1 MSFPIQI
8 QPSDVAHEAST
19 INQKLAKGIEN
30 LNRLRDG
37 DVDIGST
44 PKDTIFELDRLK
56 IYHYKPLVEPSKL
69 LKTPMVIVPPLI
81 NGYEVADL
89 QPDRSL
95 VRNLLNEGID
105 VYLINWG
112 YPKPADK
119 YLTIDD
125 YVESY
130 LDECVDF
137 VRDYHDT
144 EKVTVL
150 GICQGG
156 TLSTMYSCLHPD
168 KVANLVLTVSPI
180 DFHAYKWTA
189 EQPHIG
195 LMFNM
200 ASGVDVDTMV
210 QAVGNVPADQLNVSF
225 LMAAPFNL
233 AVGKYADLID
243 IIDDEKALLNFLRM
257 EKWLFG
263 GPAAAGT
270 AYRQFVKEMLQE
282 NRMVRG
288 ELELRGRKVDM
299 KQLKMP
305 ILSIYAERDHLVP
318 PACTVGMK
326 QYLDN
331 KDYTELCIKTGHIGI
346 YTGGASQKILA
357 PAVGKWLRERAN

>member
-1 MSFPIQI
+1 L
-8 QPSDVAHEAST
+8 
-19 INQKLAKGIEN
+19 K
-30 LNRLRDG
+30 DG

-56 IYHYKPLVEPSKL
+56 IYHYKPLVEASQIM
-69 LKTPMVIVPPLI
+69 KTPLLITPPLI

-95 VRNLLNEGID
+95 VRNLLHEGID

-112 YPKPADK
+112 YPKPVDK
-119 YLTIDD
+119 YLTVDD
-125 YVESY
+125 YVEGY
-130 LDECVDF
+130 LDECVD
-137 VRDYHDT
+137 VVLDYHGA
-144 EKVTVL
+144 EKLTMF

-156 TLSTMYSCLHPD
+156 TLSTTYSCLHPD
-168 KVANLVLTVSPI
+168 KIANLVLTVSPI
-180 DFHAYKWTA
+180 DFHAYQWTKD
-189 EQPHIG
+189 QPHVG

-200 ASGVDVDTMV
+200 ASGVDVDTMIE
-210 QAVGNVPADQLNVSF
+210 AVGNVPADQLNVSF

-233 AVGKYADLID
+233 AIGKYTDLID
-243 IIDDEKALLNFLRM
+243 SLDDKHALLNFLRM

-263 GPAAAGT
+263 GPAAAGA
-270 AYRQFVKEMLQE
+270 AYRQFVKEFMHGNKL
-282 NRMVRG
+282 VKG
-288 ELELRGRKVDM
+288 ELELAGRKVDM
-299 KQLKMP
+299 KNLTMP

-326 QYLDN
+326 KYLDN

-357 PAVGKWLRERAN
+357 PAVGKWLRERGA

>member
-8 QPSDVAHEAST
+8 KASDVAHEVNE
-19 INQKLAKGIEN
+19 INRKLTEGIEN
-30 LNRLRDG
+30 LNRLKDA

-44 PKDTIFELDRLK
+44 PKDMIFKLDRLQV
-56 IYHYKPLVEPSKL
+56 YHYKPLVEASKIM
-69 LKTPMVIVPPLI
+69 KTPLLITPPLI

-125 YVESY
+125 YVEGY
-130 LDECVDF
+130 LDECVD
-137 VRDYHDT
+137 VVLEHHGADKLT
-144 EKVTVL
+144 ML

-156 TLSTMYSCLHPD
+156 TLSTCYSCLHPD
-168 KVANLVLTVSPI
+168 KIANLVLTVSPI
-180 DFHAYKWTA
+180 DFHAYQWTK
-189 EQPHIG
+189 EQPHVG

-210 QAVGNVPADQLNVSF
+210 DAVGNVPADQLNVSF
-225 LMAAPFNL
+225 LMASPFNL

-243 IIDDEKALLNFLRM
+243 SLDDKTALLNFLRM

-263 GPAAAGT
+263 GPAAAGQ
-270 AYRQFVKEMLQE
+270 AYRQFIKE
-282 NRMVRG
+282 
-288 ELELRGRKVDM
+288 
-299 KQLKMP
+299 
-305 ILSIYAERDHLVP
+305 LSLI
-318 PACTVGMK
+318 
-326 QYLDN
+326 
-331 KDYTELCIKTGHIGI
+331 HI
-346 YTGGASQKILA
+346 
-357 PAVGKWLRERAN
+357 